1 MTEPAALTEHTDR
14 AQRRRSGI
22 GDDSAAVRLESAR
35 LSFGDRTLWDGL
47 DLTVA
52 RGEFVAV
59 LGPNGSG
66 KTSLLKVL
74 LGQLGL
80 SSGTARIA
88 GSPARAGNPD
98 IGYVP
103 QQKTIDAGVQLR
115 GVDLVGLGVDGH
127 RWGLG
132 LRYRAER
139 KRKVAA
145 AIADVGAEHFAY
157 APLESMSGGE
167 QQRLRVAQ
175 ALVGDPKVL
184 LCDEPLLSLDLANQ
198 RLVAELIDRRRRTHD
213 TAVLFVTHEINPI
226 LPLVD
231 RVLYLVDGRFRIG
244 TPEEVMTSAV
254 LSQLYRTEVDVLRV
268 RGRLVVVGTGDT
280 MDALGTAGGHCHG
293 PAGDEFAHGV
303 ATPEVTAATGDA
315 PVNSTSSAGPAT
327 TASASSESSDTNGA
341 APARRPSVEPA
352 ATVDG
357 DGGGPARPA
366 ADPDQS
372 GVRS

>member
-1 MTEPAALTEHTDR
+1 MPRFA
-14 AQRRRSGI
+14 SGV
-22 GDDSAAVRLESAR
+22 GVER
-35 LSFGDRTLWDGL
+35 
-47 DLTVA
+47 
-52 RGEFVAV
+52 
-59 LGPNGSG
+59 LGP
-66 KTSLLKVL
+66 LY
-74 LGQLGL
+74 L
-80 SSGTARIA
+80 STPLARVDCA
-88 GSPARAGNPD
+88 EVRVPAEQIFAPAHAVPRGAPPAWGGAPPRTGNPD

-132 LRYRAER
+132 LRSRAER

-145 AIADVGAEHFAY
+145 AIADVGAQRFAH
-157 APLESMSGGE
+157 APLETMSGGE

-198 RLVAELIDRRRRTHD
+198 RLVAELIDKRRRSHD

-231 RVLYLVDGRFRIG
+231 RVLYLVDGKFRIG

-254 LSQLYRTEVDVLRV
+254 LSELYQTEVDVLRV

-280 MDALGTAGGHCHG
+280 MDALGSAGAHCHG
-293 PAGDEFAHGV
+293 EAGADIGSGTAISDSD
-303 ATPEVTAATGDA
+303 AT
-315 PVNSTSSAGPAT
+315 
-327 TASASSESSDTNGA
+327 
-341 APARRPSVEPA
+341 
-352 ATVDG
+352 
-357 DGGGPARPA
+357 
-366 ADPDQS
+366 

>member
-1 MTEPAALTEHTDR
+1 MSTSKGAALTEHTAQVRRRIADTDR
-14 AQRRRSGI
+14 A
-22 GDDSAAVRLESAR
+22 AVVRLEDAR
-35 LSFGDRTLWDGL
+35 LAFGDRTLWQGL
-47 DLTVA
+47 DLEVA
-52 RGEFVAV
+52 PGEFIAV

-74 LGQLGL
+74 LGQLALG
-80 SSGTARIA
+80 SGRAFVA
-88 GSPARAGNPD
+88 GSLARTGNPD

-132 LRYRAER
+132 LRGRAER

-145 AIADVGAEHFAY
+145 AIAAVGADKFAS

-198 RLVAELIDRRRRTHD
+198 RLVAELIDKRRRSHD

-231 RVLYLVDGRFRIG
+231 RVLYLVDGKFRIG
-244 TPEEVMTSAV
+244 APDEVMTSEV
-254 LSQLYRTEVDVLRV
+254 LSELYQTEVDVLRV

-280 MDALGTAGGHCHG
+280 IDALGAAGAQHCHAE
-293 PAGDEFAHGV
+293 P
-303 ATPEVTAATGDA
+303 DA
-315 PVNSTSSAGPAT
+315 
-327 TASASSESSDTNGA
+327 
-341 APARRPSVEPA
+341 R
-352 ATVDG
+352 
-357 DGGGPARPA
+357 
-366 ADPDQS
+366 
-372 GVRS
+372 GVRA